1 MSDPQPPSGGL
12 PNLTI
17 FDLLDQAGISWRY
30 YFQNAAPEWITAW
43 SVYNTDSNK
52 VVPMSAY
59 FDDIKNE
66 ATFPQVVF
74 IEENGNLDEHPKPNP
89 GTNAPGQNIQ
99 NGAKNM
105 AAIIGSLMASPS
117 WKSSVFILAYDEG
130 GGMRD
135 HVVPPNM
142 TQPDGYPPAI
152 TSTDQPG
159 IFNQAGFRVPFVVV
173 SPWTGPH
180 LVSHINRDHTSI
192 LKLIETRFSLPPL
205 TARDDAA
212 DNMTEFFNFQSPSW
226 MTPPVPSG
234 SAHEWGLRF
243 SFGEGTRAMTRS
255 KVSTVITRRQA
266 FKLIAAAAV
275 AGAAHAWSSPAMAD
289 TAAALS
295 LGQIAQ
301 QKGLLYGSTVGKGFL
316 VQDPGYADLVAHQ
329 CKIVVP
335 ETEMKWKAL
344 RPRPD
349 SFVFDN
355 ADWILNWAQSHG
367 IQVRG
372 TALVW
377 HEALPSWFE
386 GYANQ
391 GNARDLLVN
400 HIRTVLHHYAG
411 KIHSWDVVNEG
422 LTERGYRD
430 TPWLRL
436 LGPEYMEIAFQTA
449 AEADPKAIRTYN
461 DMYVEEANNDTKRF

>member
-1 MSDPQPPSGGL
+1 M
-12 PNLTI
+12 I
-17 FDLLDQAGISWRY
+17 
-30 YFQNAAPEWITAW
+30 
-43 SVYNTDSNK
+43 
-52 VVPMSAY
+52 
-59 FDDIKNE
+59 
-66 ATFPQVVF
+66 
-74 IEENGNLDEHPKPNP
+74 GN
-89 GTNAPGQNIQ
+89 
-99 NGAKNM
+99 
-105 AAIIGSLMASPS
+105 
-117 WKSSVFILAYDEG
+117 
-130 GGMRD
+130 
-135 HVVPPNM
+135 
-142 TQPDGYPPAI
+142 
-152 TSTDQPG
+152 
-159 IFNQAGFRVPFVVV
+159 
-173 SPWTGPH
+173 
-180 LVSHINRDHTSI
+180 
-192 LKLIETRFSLPPL
+192 
-205 TARDDAA
+205 
-212 DNMTEFFNFQSPSW
+212 
-226 MTPPVPSG
+226 
-234 SAHEWGLRF
+234 
-243 SFGEGTRAMTRS
+243 

-275 AGAAHAWSSPAMAD
+275 AGGAQPWSSPALAAD

-316 VQDPGYADLVAHQ
+316 VQDSGYADLVARQ

-355 ADWILNWAQSHG
+355 ADWILNWAQSRG
-367 IQVRG
+367 IPVRG

-386 GYANQ
+386 SYANQ

-436 LGPEYMEIAFQTA
+436 LGPEYMDIAFQTA

-461 DMYVEEANNDTKRF
+461 DMYVEEANNDAKRVEVLKLLKQLLAKNVPVQALGIQAHLRWDMGQFDARKVRDFLRQVSDLGLQVFISELDLREHDSDKELSARDRSIADFYYDFLSGILEDKSIKVVISWGLTDRYTWLTNQAPRSDRQPVRPLIFSDKLERKPAFDAFKNAFEHMAAR